1 MRSDEFVKGVTY
13 GLYTDNVIYAKNGDK
28 LLDKDTLLEVGK
40 TCETGYYIFEA
51 NIPID
56 HQYYVRELEPD
67 YIYEDGG
74 DQFHF
79 EYRYENDTKYDYSFI
94 RLWEIIKYT
103 RKISKNMLDT
113 LNPRSAWKTNS
124 ELYKKLKDSLERK
137 RRTNI

>member
-1 MRSDEFVKGVTY
+1 MRSDEFVEGATY
-13 GLYTDNVIYAKNGDK
+13 GLYTDDVIYAKNGDK

-56 HQYYVRELEPD
+56 HQYYVRELEQD

-94 RLWEIIKYT
+94 RL
-103 RKISKNMLDT
+103 
-113 LNPRSAWKTNS
+113 S
-124 ELYKKLKDSLERK
+124 ETINHLL
-137 RRTNI
+137 